1 MIASKIRLWPS
12 SCDDVPINYCRT
24 DMYVRITIPAS
35 VYQSNFSA
43 KRISLHSYQS
53 IRIFLQSG
61 ATYFCSITILAKH
74 DRPTRATEA
83 FRGSLPPSR
92 ASTHKPEETGLIK
105 NMLSALTSKS
115 KRASKNISEFPS
127 RGEPLLKWLSK
138 VPSCSERSWRDQ
150 KTLLRDQASKI
161 YLGYS

>member
-1 MIASKIRLWPS
+1 MMSQLTTPH
-12 SCDDVPINYCRT
+12 CRT

-43 KRISLHSYQS
+43 KRISFHSYQS

-115 KRASKNISEFPS
+115 KRTSKNISEFPS
-127 RGEPLLKWLSK
+127 RGGAAIEMAKQSAKLQRA
-138 VPSCSERSWRDQ
+138 VMERS
-150 KTLLRDQASKI
+150 KNAFA
-161 YLGYS
+161 